1 MSDWCGANLARA
13 SAHLGSYARESL
25 VRAASLAGR
34 LHAET
39 VSPEH
44 WLAALLEDEECGA
57 TRAVLHAFADP
68 ETIGIEVRALCA
80 GIMVVG
86 SDRALPFSV
95 GALAALGRARGAAL
109 ERAAAAVTPHD
120 VFRAARGELPEA
132 LRQRV
137 PAGPETVEA
146 ATPGAEPF
154 RADEPYFR
162 HFAPVA
168 LRALGAACRAA
179 AALER
184 DAIGPAHLLLGCLDC
199 DESLRHE
206 VGLTAGRLRIALAGY
221 DEDPTPLA
229 IRPLE
234 GDPRLLALL
243 GSLVQGAG
251 TLQVLAELLARG
263 NEELIAL
270 LQRQKVT
277 ATLVERCRGGFTD
290 PAS

>member
-1 MSDWCGANLARA
+1 MSDWCGAELARA
-13 SAHLGSYARESL
+13 SAHLGAYARNSL
-25 VRAASLAGR
+25 IRAATLAGR
-34 LHAET
+34 LHAVA

-68 ETIGIEVRALCA
+68 ETIGIEVRALCT

-95 GALAALGRARGAAL
+95 GALRALGRARRAAL
-109 ERAAAAVTPHD
+109 ERAAARVTPGD
-120 VFRAARGELPEA
+120 VFQAARGELPEA
-132 LRQRV
+132 LRARV
-137 PAGPETVEA
+137 PVGPESPEPA
-146 ATPGAEPF
+146 QGAEPF

-162 HFAPVA
+162 HFAPEA

-179 AALER
+179 ASLER

-199 DESLRHE
+199 DEDLRRE
-206 VGLTAGRLRIALAGY
+206 VDLTAGRLRIALGGH
-221 DEDPTPLA
+221 DEDPTPLDV
-229 IRPLE
+229 RPLE
-234 GDPRLLALL
+234 GDLRLVELL
-243 GSLVQGAG
+243 GRLERDAG
-251 TLQVLAELLARG
+251 TLEVLAELLVRG

-277 ATLVERCRGGFTD
+277 PALVERCRGGFSD
-290 PAS
+290 PAG